1 MNNSLDKQV
10 VAQALQIINSAQT
23 ITLLT
28 HKNPD
33 PDGISACAALSEW
46 LQSLGKSVETIYVN
60 QTDYVLAVNPAGERI
75 NNHSRISDLLIACD
89 TANYERLYFPEVF
102 KAIPLIN
109 IDHHVSNSIMGT
121 VNLVDGTVSSTCEYL
136 VTIFK
141 AWNVKITKTIAEALL
156 YGMLYD
162 TQIFQTQP
170 TNAQTLRVAA
180 ELIDAGAHIFKLKL
194 LLEAYKTSKNIK
206 FWGSVLQRLT
216 LLPHAK
222 AVIAT
227 VTKEDLG
234 AAGVDRSAFLGLN
247 NFISTLTD
255 IDIMIFMYEEESGKT
270 KVSLRSKTAD
280 VNVLAG
286 KFNGGGHKYAAG
298 FLSDRS
304 IDDLVQEITVI
315 IEQKAY

>member
-1 MNNSLDKQV
+1 MSINLNM
-10 VAQALQIINSAQT
+10 QAVIAALELIQFAKA

-46 LQSLGKSVETIYVN
+46 LIAQGKQVETIYVN
-60 QTDYVLAVNPAGERI
+60 QTDYTLAVHPANERI
-75 NNHSRISDLLIACD
+75 NSHTHIPELLIACD
-89 TANYERLYFPEVF
+89 TANYDRLYYPDLF
-102 KAIPLIN
+102 KSIPLIN
-109 IDHHVSNSIMGT
+109 IDHHVSNSIKGT

-136 VTIFK
+136 VSLFK
-141 AWNVKITKTIAEALL
+141 AWNVKITKTIADALL

-180 ELIDAGAHIFKLKL
+180 ELVDAGAHIFKLKL
-194 LLEAYKTSKNIK
+194 LLESHKTSAHIK

-216 LLPHAK
+216 LLPQAN

-227 VTKEDLG
+227 VSHQDL
-234 AAGVDRSAFLGLN
+234 ADAGVNRSAFLGLN
-247 NFISTLTD
+247 NFIASLTD
-255 IDIMIFMYEEESGKT
+255 IDIMIFMYEEEQGKT

-286 KFNGGGHKYAAG
+286 RFGGGGHKFAAG
-298 FLSDRS
+298 FLSDLS
-304 IDDLVQEITVI
+304 MSDLMGKVVQALE
-315 IEQKAY
+315 